1 MKAVLEAHNLSIGY
15 RYRQETLVRA
25 GIELALEPG
34 RLVCLMGPNGAGKST
49 LLRTL
54 AGVQLPLGGELLLQG
69 VPIEKLSQ
77 QEKARAIS
85 LVLTDPVHS
94 ANLRVLEVVQL
105 GRYPHTGWF
114 GSMGEVDRKAVEK
127 ALDDTETRHLAD
139 RKLYTLSDGQRQK
152 VLIARAMAQGGQL
165 LLLDEP
171 TAHLDLVHRIQIMHL
186 LRGVA
191 QEQQKAVVVA
201 THELDLALQ
210 TADRL
215 LLMPHN
221 AGDPMLEGMPEDLVL
236 NGSLEQAFSR
246 EPFKFDVQT
255 GRFYQPLPQKASVLL
270 RGPEPARYWTEQVLR
285 RHGIVVAGSPVTT
298 GAVATSASAADAAAA
313 DAIAT
318 IEVQQKAVGWMW
330 HYQHGLFEQQF
341 FSLAGLLKELCKRY

>member
-1 MKAVLEAHNLSIGY
+1 MKAVLQAHNLSIGY
-15 RYRQETLVRA
+15 RYRQDTLVRA
-25 GIELALEPG
+25 NIELELEPG

-54 AGVQLPLGGELLLQG
+54 AGVQLPLAGELLLQG
-69 VPIEKLSQ
+69 TPIEKLSQ

-85 LVLTDPVHS
+85 LVLTDPVHA

-114 GSMGEVDRKAVEK
+114 GTMAEADRKAVEK
-127 ALDDTETRHLAD
+127 ALDNTETRHLAD

-152 VLIARAMAQGGQL
+152 VLIARALAQGGQL

-186 LRGVA
+186 LRQVA

-215 LLMPHN
+215 LLMPHDAN
-221 AGDPMLEGMPEDLVL
+221 DPLAEGLPEDLVL
-236 NGSLEQAFSR
+236 NGSLEKAFGR
-246 EPFKFDVQT
+246 PPFMFDIQT
-255 GRFYQPLPQKASVLL
+255 GRFYQPLPHKASVQLN
-270 RGPEPARYWTEQVLR
+270 GAEPARYWTEQLLR
-285 RHGIVVAGSPVTT
+285 RHGIFAITH
-298 GAVATSASAADAAAA
+298 AAATDAAASTVT
-313 DAIAT
+313 AT
-318 IEVQQKAVGWMW
+318 IEVQRSAVGWMW
-330 HYQHGLFEQQF
+330 HYQQGLFEQQF
-341 FSLAGLLKELCKRY
+341 FSLAGLLKELSNRY